1 VSYAKVNAN
10 VTGAASPG
18 TVTTVNLPESE
29 TDYPNLDEDERTH
42 DGLWVIA
49 DGGLLGT

>member
-1 VSYAKVNAN
+1 MSYAKTNAD
-10 VTGAASPG
+10 VVPVASTG

-29 TDYPNLDEDERTH
+29 TDYPDLDEDERTH